1 MASSTYHSINISGD
15 GIVRRE
21 ALADAAITPGELLE
35 INADEEAAPHSGSA
49 GVLPGV
55 LVALE
60 DPTAAA
66 GTTEAIDVDYD
77 AGDTVYYAV
86 GRPGEVYYMFL
97 AASQTVV
104 RGVTQLQSDGAGAV
118 TPVTVDATT
127 LEKSVV
133 GIADEDLTAGVSRA
147 RLRVMIT

>member
-1 MASSTYHSINISGD
+1 
-15 GIVRRE
+15 
-21 ALADAAITPGELLE
+21 
-35 INADEEAAPHSGSA
+35 
-49 GVLPGV
+49 
-55 LVALE
+55 
-60 DPTAAA
+60 
-66 GTTEAIDVDYD
+66 VDYD